1 MNHSWSK
8 KLVLMKYAII
18 QWSAVLVI
26 LSVIWSL
33 SKMLVELESCG
44 FSLWISFES
53 SGYLFVMNGQL
64 TLNNISLNR
73 NKCCRI
79 LLPAMT
85 KIQSQFENIFK
96 ILTICVLAWKKNI
109 RNVLSPSLPK
119 KCPYSELLWSA

>member
-18 QWSAVLVI
+18 QWSVVLVI

-64 TLNNISLNR
+64 TLNNVSLNL

-96 ILTICVLAWKKNI
+96 ILTICVLAWKKNV
-109 RNVLSPSLPK
+109 RNVLLPSLPK

>member
-18 QWSAVLVI
+18 QWSVVLVI

-64 TLNNISLNR
+64 TLNNVSLNR

-96 ILTICVLAWKKNI
+96 ILTICVLAWKKNV
-109 RNVLSPSLPK
+109 RNVLLPSLPK